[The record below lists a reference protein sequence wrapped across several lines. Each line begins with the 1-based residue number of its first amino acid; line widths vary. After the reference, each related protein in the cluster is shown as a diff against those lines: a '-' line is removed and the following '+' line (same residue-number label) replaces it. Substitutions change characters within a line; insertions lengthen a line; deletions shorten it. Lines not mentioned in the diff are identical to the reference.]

1 MYKDIIFCDLEV
13 NKKTKKINELGLIY
27 KNNKLKTTSIDET
40 KSFIK
45 SLDSKYIAGHNFIDF
60 DLNIIKSTSLY
71 QDIKEYY
78 IIDTLPLSLLLFNE
92 KTIHSLPKDYKSED
106 DFSNNPVEDSQIT
119 SFLLDKLEERFK
131 SLPKD
136 TKDIFYTLLKDDIYF
151 SAFFKYISVDVK
163 LNTLAFE
170 TLLELIKSLHNKS
183 IVNFDYLK
191 DNVLINHKTEL
202 AYILALLTP
211 YIEIKSHPPK
221 VLFTYPQIVEIQK
234 KLCFDIKKANNDL
247 SEFSKE
253 VFGFG
258 TFRSFP
264 RLNAGVLDEQS
275 ISQREMVEASL
286 RDESFLTILPTG
298 GGKTFTFWLPAVFKA
313 KSYKALTVVI
323 SPLQALI
330 EDHIKSFN
338 LKVANFKAVAISGFM
353 SPLERTEAVEQ
364 VVNGEADIL
373 YIAPESLRSNTIF
386 TILKNRL
393 IERFVVDEA
402 HCLSTWGNDF
412 RQDYYYICE
421 YVKELL
427 DKKDFQNHIPISCFT
442 ATAKPS
448 VIEDIENYFL
458 NGLNIKLD
466 KYLAV
471 PERKNLKYKSIPS
484 NSKDKYTELLKLIN
498 DHDGATLIYIPTS
511 TKDCDEVAKKI
522 GMDTA
527 KISKSFHSKID
538 SQEKMQILKDYIEN
552 RIDVIVATTA
562 FGMGVDKS
570 NITNVIHYEVS
581 DSLENYA
588 QEAGRGARDQNLEAF
603 CPILFDEDDLDKHFI
618 SLSRSKL
625 TASEVNSIFLVIKK
639 SKGDVLNKTAFEI
652 AKEAGWDVEDNS
664 TDYNTKVKTALLEL
678 EREGYISRK
687 RNKTSFF
694 ADSIASKSME
704 RLHKKLDELEFKED
718 EKQRLILVLQ
728 TIIGRGKPESIQI
741 DELGHIIG
749 YPKHEISLSIQQLKQ
764 MEILGDSKDL
774 SLEIS
779 IYSVNEFKKIKNI
792 ELTLLQYLISLSS
805 NKVKIRELN
814 EHLHSNALINKNE
827 TELIKSIIKN
837 WKSKSVFIFNRR
849 NREHDLWYFKFE
861 DLEKINELINKRHI
875 IAEKLIFLFTKNL
888 QTRKKEEIVFSL
900 KNLHKY
906 LEKKFTLEE
915 IDKTL
920 LYLHHLNL
928 LELLS
933 GRFINYSPMNIYKEE
948 KIKTKRKYTNNEY
961 KNRLDKHYQ
970 TKIES
975 IHIMGEYAKR
985 LKDDDY
991 KAILFLKDYFTLSY
1005 DEFKAKYKLQK
1016 DKVSKPITQK
1026 RYNKIFEKMSDEQK
1040 LIIRDTKTKAMMIL
1054 AGPGSGKTKVLVHKI
1069 ASLVLT
1075 EDIKPEQFMMLTFS
1089 KTAKLEFKSRL
1100 NSLIGALS
1108 YDVEIQTFH
1117 SYALKLIARVI
1128 SKENKDILENAI
1140 EEATRQINNEE
1151 VVLPHTTVLVLDE
1164 FQDINEKSFELVK
1177 AIYNANNR
1185 DIKIIAVGDDDQC
1198 IMNHIGANVNFIDK
1212 FEKEFGYDDE
1222 EENNNLYKKYELI
1235 CNFRSKKNI
1244 VEYSNSFIT
1253 TVSKRYKN
1261 QPLYSNTQDEG
1272 LVNIHSIAYPNLL
1285 TPLIDLIKV
1294 EETDS
1299 NIAILAY
1306 TNETVMDIYSLLQ
1319 ENEIEARF
1327 LIDREKFELKNI
1339 IELVDFDKVLNS
1351 YLEDEISY
1359 KESYFEKA
1367 LKVLE
1372 SRYSNSKNLK
1382 LIFKIVDKFLNE
1394 SDNYYISQWISY
1406 LEEIKLEDFENY
1418 KKNIVISTI
1427 HKSKGMEFDKVYLL
1441 VDSNPKEDEDKRLFY
1456 VGMTRAKNELNI
1468 LRYGKDIP
1476 DKNKKDFVKY
1486 FYDDK
1491 QYFLESKIYT
1501 HIMSLKDIYLG
1512 FDLEKFGKNTS
1523 FYSGLNVSIE
1533 KREKFR
1539 NLCLISNRKIIG
1551 VFSDSFQN
1559 ILDEKFRKGFK
1570 CESTIIDFVVEW
1582 EDKENKK
1589 YLKHPL
1595 CKVVLKKFD
1604 YMVGY

>member
-1 MYKDIIFCDLEV
+1 MYKNIIFCDLEV
-13 NKKTKKINELGLIY
+13 DKKTKKIKELGLIY
-27 KNNKLKTTSIDET
+27 KSEKLRTNSINET
-40 KSFIK
+40 RSFIK
-45 SLDSKYIAGHNFIDF
+45 SLDCKYIAGHNFIDF
-60 DLNIIKSTSLY
+60 DLNIIESTSLY
-71 QDIKEYY
+71 QDIKEYQ

-92 KTIHSLPKDYKSED
+92 KTIHSLPKNYKSED
-106 DFSNNPVEDSQIT
+106 DFSNNPIEDSQIT
-119 SFLLDKLEERFK
+119 LLLFNKLEERFK
-131 SLPKD
+131 SLSQD
-136 TKDIFYTLLKDDIYF
+136 TKDIFYTLLKDSIYF
-151 SAFFKYISVDVK
+151 NAFFKYICIDVQLNK
-163 LNTLAFE
+163 LEFE
-170 TLLELIKSLHNKS
+170 TLFNLISILHSNS
-183 IVNFDYLK
+183 IVDFDYLRN
-191 DNVLINHKTEL
+191 DILINYKIEL

-221 VLFTYPQIVEIQK
+221 ILFKYPHIVEIQK
-234 KLCFDIKKANNDL
+234 KLCFNIDKANDDL
-247 SEFSKE
+247 SNFSKE

-258 TFRSFP
+258 TFRTFP
-264 RLNAGVLDEQS
+264 RLNAGVLDEQF
-275 ISQREMVEASL
+275 ISQREIVEASL

-298 GGKTFTFWLPAVFKA
+298 GGKTFTFWLPAIFKA

-353 SPLERTEAVEQ
+353 SPLERSEAVEQ

-421 YVKELL
+421 YIKELL
-427 DKKDFQNHIPISCFT
+427 EKKDFQKHIPISCFT

-458 NGLNIKLD
+458 DGLDIKLD

-471 PERKNLKYKSIPS
+471 PERKNLKYKSIPLS
-484 NSKDKYTELLKLIN
+484 SKDKYTELLKLIN
-498 DHDGATLIYIPTS
+498 EHDGATLVYIPTS
-511 TKDCDEVAKKI
+511 TKECDEVAKKI
-522 GMDTA
+522 GMDTE

-562 FGMGVDKS
+562 FGMGVDKA

-652 AKEAGWDVEDNS
+652 AKEAGWDVEDSS
-664 TDYNTKVKTALLEL
+664 TDYNMKVKTALLEL

-704 RLHKKLDELEFKED
+704 KLHKKLDESEFNED
-718 EKQRLILVLQ
+718 EKQRLVLVLQ

-749 YPKHEISLSIQQLKQ
+749 YPKHEISLAIQQLKQ

-779 IYSVNEFKKIKNI
+779 IYSVNEFKKIKDI
-792 ELTLLQYLISLSS
+792 ELSLLQYLISLNST
-805 NKVKIRELN
+805 KVKIRELN
-814 EHLHSNALINKNE
+814 EHLHSNTLINKNE

-837 WKSKSVFIFNRR
+837 WKSKAVFIFNRR

-861 DLEKINELINKRHI
+861 DLNKVKKSIKKRHI
-875 IAEKLIFLFTKNL
+875 IAEKLIYLFTKDL
-888 QTRKKEEIVFSL
+888 QNRKKEEIVFSL
-900 KNLHKY
+900 KNLYKY

-928 LELLS
+928 LELLR
-933 GRFINYSPMNIYKEE
+933 GRFINYSPMNIYKED
-948 KIKTKRKYTNNEY
+948 KIKSERKYKDTQY
-961 KNRLDKHYQ
+961 KKRLDKHYQ

-985 LKDDDY
+985 LKSDDY

-1005 DEFKAKYKLQK
+1005 DKFKIKYKLLK
-1016 DKVSKPITQK
+1016 DKISKPITQK

-1040 LIIRDTKTKAMMIL
+1040 EIIQDTKTKAMMIL

-1069 ASLVLT
+1069 ASLILT

-1140 EEATRQINNEE
+1140 EEATRQINNGE
-1151 VVLPHTTVLVLDE
+1151 VVLPYITVLVLDE

-1177 AIYNANNR
+1177 AIYNANNK

-1198 IMNHIGANVNFIDK
+1198 IMNHIGANINFIDK
-1212 FEKEFGYDDE
+1212 FEKEFGYDE
-1222 EENNNLYKKYELI
+1222 EENNNLYKQYELI

-1244 VEYSNSFIT
+1244 VEYSNLFIT
-1253 TVSKRYKN
+1253 TVSKRYKS
-1261 QPLYSNTQDEG
+1261 QPLYSNTQDKG
-1272 LVNIHSIAYPNLL
+1272 IVNIHSIAYPNLL
-1285 TPLIDLIKV
+1285 TPLINLIKK

-1299 NIAILAY
+1299 NIAILAFK
-1306 TNETVMDIYSLLQ
+1306 NETVMDIYSLLQ

-1351 YLEDEISY
+1351 YLEDELSY
-1359 KESYFEKA
+1359 KESYFEEA
-1367 LKVLE
+1367 LKVIE
-1372 SRYSNSKNLK
+1372 NRYSNSKNLK
-1382 LIFKIVDKFLNE
+1382 LVFKIVDKFLSE

-1441 VDSNPKEDEDKRLFY
+1441 VDQNPKKDEDKRLFY
-1456 VGMTRAKNELNI
+1456 VGMTRAKTELNI

-1476 DKNKKDFVKY
+1476 NKKDFVKY

-1491 QYFLESKIYT
+1491 HYFLENKTFTYVL
-1501 HIMSLKDIYLG
+1501 SLKDLYLD
-1512 FDLEKFGKNTS
+1512 FDLEKYGKNS
-1523 FYSGLNVSIE
+1523 SVYSGLNVFIE
-1533 KREKFR
+1533 KGEKFR
-1539 NLCLISNRKIIG
+1539 NLCLTYNRKIIG
-1551 VFSDSFQN
+1551 VFSNSFQN
-1559 ILDEKFRKGFK
+1559 ILNEKFRQGFK
-1570 CESTIIDFVVEW
+1570 IESTIIDFVVVW
-1582 EDKENKK
+1582 EDKDKK
-1589 YLKHPL
+1589 KNLKHSL

-1604 YMVGY
+1604 NV

>member
-1 MYKDIIFCDLEV
+1 MNKNIIFCDLEV

-27 KNNKLKTTSIDET
+27 KENKLKTTSIEESRT
-40 KSFIK
+40 FINSF
-45 SLDSKYIAGHNFIDF
+45 DSKYIAGHNFINF
-60 DLNIIKSTSLY
+60 DLEIIKTTSLY
-71 QDIKEYY
+71 QDIKEHY

-92 KTIHSLPKDYKSED
+92 KTIHSLPKNYKSED
-106 DFSNNPVEDSQIT
+106 DFVNNPIEDSKIT
-119 SFLLDKLEERFK
+119 LSLLDKLEEKFK
-131 SLPKD
+131 SLLQD

-151 SAFFKYISVDVK
+151 SAFFKYVGTDIELTELV
-163 LNTLAFE
+163 FE
-170 TLLELIKSLHNKS
+170 SLYKQITSLHNKS

-191 DNVLINHKTEL
+191 NDVLINHKTEL

-221 VLFTYPQIVEIQK
+221 VLFTYPEIVKIQK
-234 KLCFDIKKANNDL
+234 KLCFDLDKANDDL
-247 SEFSKE
+247 SDFAKE
-253 VFGFG
+253 VFDFD
-258 TFRSFP
+258 TFKSFP
-264 RLNAGVLDEQS
+264 RLNAGILDDQS
-275 ISQREMVEASL
+275 ISQREIVEASL
-286 RDESFLTILPTG
+286 KDESFLTILPTG
-298 GGKTFTFWLPAVFKA
+298 GGKTFTFWLPAILKA

-353 SPLERTEAVEQ
+353 SPLERAEAVKQ

-393 IERFVVDEA
+393 IERFVIDEA

-427 DKKDFQNHIPISCFT
+427 YKKNFQDYIPISCFT

-448 VIEDIENYFL
+448 VIEDIENYFSDEL
-458 NGLNIKLD
+458 DIKLD

-484 NSKDKYTELLKLIN
+484 SRKDKYSELLKIIN
-498 DHDGATLIYIPTS
+498 EHNGATLVYIPTS
-511 TKDCDEVAKKI
+511 TKDCDDVARKI
-522 GMDTA
+522 AMDTD

-538 SQEKMQILKDYIEN
+538 SQEKMKILKDYIEN
-552 RIDVIVATTA
+552 NIDVIVATTA

-581 DSLENYA
+581 DCLENYA
-588 QEAGRGARDQNLEAF
+588 QEAGRGARDENLEAF
-603 CPILFDEDDLDKHFI
+603 CPILFDENDLDKHFI

-625 TASEVNSIFLVIKK
+625 TASEINSIFLVIKR
-639 SKGDVLNKTAFEI
+639 SKGDIFNKTAFEI

-664 TDYNTKVKTALLEL
+664 TDYSTKVKTALLEL
-678 EREGYISRK
+678 EREGYINRK

-704 RLHKKLDELEFKED
+704 KLHEELDKSEFTEE

-728 TIIGRGKPESIQI
+728 TIISGGKPKSIQI
-741 DELGHIIG
+741 DEVGHIIG
-749 YPKHEISLSIQQLKQ
+749 YPKHEISLAIQQLKQ

-774 SLEIS
+774 SLEIDILS
-779 IYSVNEFKKIKNI
+779 SNRFNKIKDI
-792 ELTLLQYLISLSS
+792 ELSLLQYLLSLNST
-805 NKVKIRELN
+805 KVKIRDLN
-814 EHLHSNALINKNE
+814 EHLHSNRLINKNE

-837 WKSKSVFIFNRR
+837 WRSKSIFIFNRR

-861 DLEKINELINKRHI
+861 NLDIVKKKINKKHLISQ
-875 IAEKLIFLFTKNL
+875 KLIYLFTNDLK
-888 QTRKKEEIVFSL
+888 TRKKEEVVFSL

-928 LELLS
+928 LELLT
-933 GRFINYSPMNIYKEE
+933 GRFINYSPMSIYKED

-1005 DEFKAKYKLQK
+1005 DKFKSKYKLLK
-1016 DKVSKPITQK
+1016 DKISKPITQK

-1040 LIIRDTKTKAMMIL
+1040 EIIQDTKTKAMMIL

-1069 ASLVLT
+1069 ASLILT

-1089 KTAKLEFKSRL
+1089 KTAKMEFKSRL

-1140 EEATRQINNEE
+1140 GEATRQIKEGE

-1198 IMNHIGANVNFIDK
+1198 IMDHIGANVNFIDK
-1212 FEKEFGYDDE
+1212 FEKEFAYDE
-1222 EENNNLYKKYELI
+1222 EENNSLYKQYELI

-1244 VEYSNSFIT
+1244 VEYSNTFIR

-1261 QPLYSNTQDEG
+1261 QSLYSNTQDEG
-1272 LVNIHSIAYPNLL
+1272 IVNIHSIANPNLL
-1285 TPLIDLIKV
+1285 TPLIVLIKQ
-1294 EETDS
+1294 EETQA
-1299 NIAILAY
+1299 NIAILAH

-1327 LIDREKFELKNI
+1327 LIDREKFKLKNI

-1367 LKVLE
+1367 LKVIE
-1372 SRYSNSKNLK
+1372 TKYSNSKNLK
-1382 LIFKIVDKFLNE
+1382 LVFKIIDKFLSE

-1406 LEEIKLEDFENY
+1406 LEEIKLQDFENY
-1418 KKNIVISTI
+1418 KKNIIVSTI

-1441 VDSNPKEDEDKRLFY
+1441 VDSNPKEDENRRLFY

-1468 LRYGKDIP
+1468 LRYGKNIP
-1476 DKNKKDFVKY
+1476 SKKDFVKY

-1491 QYFLESKIYT
+1491 QYLVENKIFI
-1501 HIMSLKDIYLG
+1501 HVMSLNDISLS
-1512 FDLEKFGKNTS
+1512 FDLEKFGKNS
-1523 FYSGLNVSIE
+1523 SIYSGLNISIE
-1533 KREKFR
+1533 KIEKYKT
-1539 NLCLISNRKIIG
+1539 LCLIYNRKIIG
-1551 VFSDSFQN
+1551 VLSYSFQN
-1559 ILDEKFRKGFK
+1559 ILDEKFKKGFK
-1570 CESTIIDFVVEW
+1570 IESTIIDFIVEW
-1582 EDKENKK
+1582 EDQDKK
-1589 YLKHPL
+1589 KNLKHPL
-1595 CKVVLKKFD
+1595 CKVVLKK
-1604 YMVGY
+1604 YTS

>member
-1 MYKDIIFCDLEV
+1 MKNIIFCDLEV

-27 KNNKLKTTSIDET
+27 KEDKLKTTSIEE
-40 KSFIK
+40 SRQFIN
-45 SLDSKYIAGHNFIDF
+45 SSDSKYIAGHNFIDF
-60 DLNIIKSTSLY
+60 DLEIIKTTSLY
-71 QDIKEYY
+71 QEIKEHY

-92 KTIHSLPKDYKSED
+92 KTIHSLPKNYKSED
-106 DFSNNPVEDSQIT
+106 DFVNNPVEDSKIT
-119 SFLLDKLEERFK
+119 LALLNKLEERFK
-131 SLPKD
+131 SLPQD
-136 TKDIFYTLLKDDIYF
+136 TKDIFYSLLKDDIYF
-151 SAFFKYISVDVK
+151 SAFFKYISSDVK
-163 LNTLAFE
+163 LNELP
-170 TLLELIKSLHNKS
+170 LHSLYELILKLHNKA
-183 IVNFDYLK
+183 IVNTEYLK
-191 DNVLINHKTEL
+191 DVLFSNKSQL

-221 VLFTYPQIVEIQK
+221 ILFTYPEIVEIQK
-234 KLCFDIKKANNDL
+234 KLCFDIEKANNDL

-264 RLNAGVLDEQS
+264 RLNAGLLDEQS

-313 KSYKALTVVI
+313 KSYKSLTVVI

-338 LKVANFKAVAISGFM
+338 QKVANFKAVAISGFM
-353 SPLERTEAVEQ
+353 SPLERAEAVEH

-386 TILKNRL
+386 SILKNRL
-393 IERFVVDEA
+393 IERFVIDEA

-421 YVKELL
+421 YIKELIE
-427 DKKDFQNHIPISCFT
+427 KKDFQDHIPISCFT

-458 NGLNIKLD
+458 EGLDIKLD

-471 PERKNLKYKSIPS
+471 PERKNLQYKSIPS
-484 NSKDKYTELLKLIN
+484 NSKDKYTELLRLIN
-498 DHDGATLIYIPTS
+498 EHDGATLVYIPTS
-511 TKDCDEVAKKI
+511 TKDCDEVARKLA
-522 GMDTA
+522 MDTQ
-527 KISKSFHSKID
+527 KVSKSFHSKID
-538 SQEKMQILKDYIEN
+538 SQKKMQILKDYIEN
-552 RIDVIVATTA
+552 KIDVIVATTA

-570 NITNVIHYEVS
+570 NITNVIHYEIS

-588 QEAGRGARDQNLEAF
+588 QEAGRGARDEKLEAF
-603 CPILFDEDDLDKHFI
+603 CPILFDEDDLDKHFM

-639 SKGDVLNKTAFEI
+639 SKGDVLNKTAFEL

-664 TDYNTKVKTALLEL
+664 IDFNTKVKTALLEL
-678 EREGYISRK
+678 EREGYINRK

-704 RLHKKLDELEFKED
+704 KLHERLDSSDFKEE

-728 TIIGRGKPESIQI
+728 TIVGRGKPESIQI
-741 DELGHIIG
+741 DELAHVIG
-749 YPKHEISLSIQQLKQ
+749 YPKHEISLAINQLKQ

-774 SLEIS
+774 SLEIN
-779 IYSVNEFKKIKNI
+779 IYSINRFKTIKMV
-792 ELTLLQYLISLSS
+792 ELSLFKYLESLNSS
-805 NKVKIRELN
+805 KVKIRELN
-814 EHLHSNALINKNE
+814 EELYRQNLITKNE
-827 TELIKSIIKN
+827 SELIKSIIKN
-837 WKSKSVFIFNRR
+837 WKSKSNFIFNRR
-849 NREHDLWYFKFE
+849 SREHDLWYFKFE
-861 DLEKINELINKRHI
+861 NTENVKNTIIKKHEISEKTIYILTKDLKSK
-875 IAEKLIFLFTKNL
+875 
-888 QTRKKEEIVFSL
+888 KKEEVVFSL
-900 KNLHKY
+900 KSLHKY
-906 LEKKFTLEE
+906 LNKKFTLEE

-928 LELLS
+928 LELLT
-933 GRFINYSPMNIYKEE
+933 GRFINYSPMNIYKED
-948 KIKTKRKYTNNEY
+948 KINTKRKYTNNEY

-985 LKDDDY
+985 LKGDDY

-1005 DEFKAKYKLQK
+1005 DKFKNKYKLLK
-1016 DKVSKPITQK
+1016 DKISKPITQK

-1040 LIIRDTKTKAMMIL
+1040 EIIQDTKTKAMMIL

-1069 ASLVLT
+1069 SSLILT
-1075 EDIKPEQFMMLTFS
+1075 EDIRPEQFMMLTFS
-1089 KTAKLEFKSRL
+1089 KTAKIEFKSRL

-1117 SYALKLIARVI
+1117 SYALKLIARVV
-1128 SKENKDILENAI
+1128 SKDNKDILDNSI
-1140 EEATRQINNEE
+1140 EEATRQINNGEI
-1151 VVLPHTTVLVLDE
+1151 VLPHITVLVLDE
-1164 FQDINEKSFELVK
+1164 FQDINEKSFDLVK
-1177 AIYNANNR
+1177 AIYNASNR
-1185 DIKIIAVGDDDQC
+1185 DIRIIAVGDDDQC
-1198 IMNHIGANVNFIDK
+1198 IMDHIGANVDFIDK
-1212 FEKEFGYDDE
+1212 FEKEFGYDE
-1222 EENNNLYKKYELI
+1222 EKNSLYKQYELI
-1235 CNFRSKKNI
+1235 CNFRSKRNI
-1244 VEYSNSFIT
+1244 VEYSNTFIT
-1253 TVSKRYKN
+1253 TVRKRYKS

-1272 LVNIHSIAYPNLL
+1272 VVNIYSIANPNLL
-1285 TPLIDLIKV
+1285 TPLIELIK
-1294 EETDS
+1294 EEEIES

-1339 IELVDFDKVLNS
+1339 VELVGFDKVLNS
-1351 YLEDEISY
+1351 YLEDQILY

-1367 LKVLE
+1367 LKVIE
-1372 SRYSNSKNLK
+1372 NKYSNSKNLK
-1382 LIFKIVDKFLNE
+1382 LVYKIVDKFLSE
-1394 SDNYYISQWISY
+1394 SDNYHLSQWISY

-1441 VDSNPKEDEDKRLFY
+1441 VDKNPRSDEDKRLFY
-1456 VGMTRAKNELNI
+1456 VGMTRSKNELNI
-1468 LRYGKDIP
+1468 LRYGNDTP
-1476 DKNKKDFVKY
+1476 NKKNFVKY
-1486 FYDDK
+1486 FHDEK
-1491 QYFLESKIYT
+1491 QYILENKIFT
-1501 HIMSLKDIYLG
+1501 HVMSLKDVYLG
-1512 FDLEKFGKNTS
+1512 FDLEKYGVNNS
-1523 FYSGLNVSIE
+1523 IYSGLKVSIE
-1533 KREKFR
+1533 KRDTFR
-1539 NLCLISNRKIIG
+1539 NLCLVSNRKIIG
-1551 VFSDSFQN
+1551 VFSNSFQT
-1559 ILDEKFRKGFK
+1559 IFDKKLREGFRI
-1570 CESTIIDFVVEW
+1570 ESSIIDFILLW
-1582 EDKENKK
+1582 EDKEKK
-1589 YLKHPL
+1589 KILKHPL
-1595 CKVVLKKFD
+1595 CKIILKKFD
-1604 YMVGY
+1604 ELL

>member
-1 MYKDIIFCDLEV
+1 MNNNIIFCDLEV
-13 NKKTKKINELGLIY
+13 NKKTKKINEIGLIY
-27 KNNKLKTTSIDET
+27 KSQKLKTTSIYEAQ
-40 KSFIK
+40 SFIN
-45 SLDSKYIAGHNFIDF
+45 SFNINYISGHNFIDF
-60 DLNIIKSTSLY
+60 DLNIIKETSLY
-71 QDIKEYY
+71 QDIREYH

-119 SFLLDKLEERFK
+119 LLLLDKLEERFK
-131 SLPKD
+131 SLPQD
-136 TKDIFYTLLKDDIYF
+136 IKDIFYTLLKDDIYF
-151 SAFFKYISVDVK
+151 SAFFKYISSDVK
-163 LNTLAFE
+163 LNTLEFK
-170 TLLELIKSLHNKS
+170 TLFELIKTLHNKS

-191 DNVLINHKTEL
+191 DDVLINNKTEL

-221 VLFTYPQIVEIQK
+221 ILFTYPHIVEIQK
-234 KLCFDIKKANNDL
+234 KLCFDINRANDDL

-258 TFRSFP
+258 TFRTFP
-264 RLNAGVLDEQS
+264 RLNAGLLDEQS
-275 ISQREMVEASL
+275 ISQREMVEAAL

-353 SPLERTEAVEQ
+353 SPLERSEAVEQ

-427 DKKDFQNHIPISCFT
+427 DKKGFQNHIPISCFT

-448 VIEDIENYFL
+448 VIEDIENFFFD
-458 NGLNIKLD
+458 GLDIKLD

-484 NSKDKYTELLKLIN
+484 SSKDKYTELLKLIN
-498 DHDGATLIYIPTS
+498 EHDGATLVYIPTS
-511 TKDCDEVAKKI
+511 TKDCDDVARKI
-522 GMDTA
+522 GMDTE
-527 KISKSFHSKID
+527 KISKSFHSKIE

-588 QEAGRGARDQNLEAF
+588 QEAGRGARDQKLEAF

-618 SLSRSKL
+618 SLNRSKL

-652 AKEAGWDVEDNS
+652 AKEAGWDVEDSS

-704 RLHKKLDELEFKED
+704 KLHKKLDELDFSED
-718 EKQRLILVLQ
+718 EKIRLERILSN
-728 TIIGRGKPESIQI
+728 IIGRGKPEAIQV
-741 DELGHIIG
+741 DELAYVLG
-749 YPKHEISLSIQQLKQ
+749 YKKSEISLAIQQLKQ

-779 IYSVNEFKKIKNI
+779 TLSINKFKKIKDI
-792 ELTLLQYLISLSS
+792 ELSLLHYLISL
-805 NKVKIRELN
+805 NNTKVKIRELN
-814 EHLHSNALINKNE
+814 EHLHSMELINKNE
-827 TELIKSIIKN
+827 IELIKSIIKN

-861 DLEKINELINKRHI
+861 DLNKVKVSINKRHL
-875 IAEKLIFLFTKNL
+875 IAQKLIYLFTKDFK
-888 QTRKKEEIVFSL
+888 TTKKEEVVFSL
-900 KNLHKY
+900 KSLYRY

-928 LELLS
+928 LELLT

-985 LKDDDY
+985 LKSDDY

-1005 DEFKAKYKLQK
+1005 DKFKNKYKLLK
-1016 DKVSKPITQK
+1016 DKISKPITQK

-1040 LIIRDTKTKAMMIL
+1040 EIIQDTKTKAMMIL

-1069 ASLVLT
+1069 ASLILT

-1089 KTAKLEFKSRL
+1089 KTAKMEFKSRL
-1100 NSLIGALS
+1100 NHLIGALS

-1117 SYALKLIARVI
+1117 SYALKLIARVV
-1128 SKENKDILENAI
+1128 SKDNKDILKNAI
-1140 EEATRQINNEE
+1140 EEATRQINNGE
-1151 VVLPHTTVLVLDE
+1151 VVLPYTTVLVLDE

-1177 AIYNANNR
+1177 AIYNANNK

-1198 IMNHIGANVNFIDK
+1198 IMDHIGANVNFIDK
-1212 FEKEFGYDDE
+1212 FEKEFGFDE
-1222 EENNNLYKKYELI
+1222 EENNSLYKQYELI

-1272 LVNIHSIAYPNLL
+1272 IVNIHSIGHPNLL
-1285 TPLIDLIKV
+1285 MPLIELIKA

-1306 TNETVMDIYSLLQ
+1306 KNETVMDIYSLLQ

-1359 KESYFEKA
+1359 KELYFEKA
-1367 LKVLE
+1367 LKVIE
-1372 SRYSNSKNLK
+1372 AKYANSKNLK
-1382 LIFKIVDKFLNE
+1382 LVYKIVDKFLSE

-1441 VDSNPKEDEDKRLFY
+1441 VDNNPKENEDKRLFY
-1456 VGMTRAKNELNI
+1456 VGMTRAKSELNI
-1468 LRYGKDIP
+1468 LRYGKAIS

-1491 QYFLESKIYT
+1491 QYFLENKIYT

-1512 FDLEKFGKNTS
+1512 FNLEKLGKNNS
-1523 FYSGLNVSIE
+1523 IYSSLNVSIE

-1539 NLCLISNRKIIG
+1539 NLCLVSNRRIIG

-1559 ILDEKFRKGFK
+1559 ILNEKFIRGFK
-1570 CESTIIDFVVEW
+1570 VESTIIDFIVDW
-1582 EDKENKK
+1582 EDKDKKK

-1595 CKVVLKKFD
+1595 CKIVLKK
-1604 YMVGY
+1604 